1 MPQPLHIVRQYLDR
15 RLCVD
20 QQSDATGNGLLVK
33 GTRDI
38 HRIGAALNTSFA
50 AILAAAHADVDL
62 LVVHHAPW
70 AEIDL
75 HLRDRKLAAVESHGM
90 SLYATHESL
99 DRSPTESTGGSL
111 AVALD
116 IAVQQAGGTDLA
128 VGAAPNIEFNAWLSV
143 ISTRLRTRVR
153 AWPNNP
159 TFRRIALVPGG
170 GGSTQYLAEA
180 AALGCDTFV
189 TGEGSLYTE
198 LFAQEIGISLI
209 YATHAATEFPAICDF
224 ARSVAEAIAVEFVV
238 IPESPWITGGGRA
251 PLEYG

>member
-1 MPQPLHIVRQYLDR
+1 
-15 RLCVD
+15 
-20 QQSDATGNGLLVK
+20 
-33 GTRDI
+33 
-38 HRIGAALNTSFA
+38 
-50 AILAAAHADVDL
+50 
-62 LVVHHAPW
+62 
-70 AEIDL
+70 
-75 HLRDRKLAAVESHGM
+75 M

-111 AVALD
+111 AAALD
-116 IAVQQAGGTDLA
+116 ISVEQAGGTDLA
-128 VGAAPNIEFNAWLSV
+128 VGNAPDIEFDVWLGI
-143 ISTRLRTRVR
+143 ISSRLHARVR

-170 GGSTQYLAEA
+170 GGSTRYLAEA

-198 LFAQEIGISLI
+198 LFAREIGLSLV
-209 YATHAATEFPAICDF
+209 YATHAATEFPSICDF
-224 ARSVAEAIAVEFVV
+224 AKSVAGALGVEFVA